1 MRLFEQAPLSPE
13 ELSSLQRVF
22 DRICPAF
29 DKRDPPEGVE
39 SVACTLIM
47 LFQNGLKGE
56 AMLLAEMEKRG
67 RFSEERR
74 SA

>member
-1 MRLFEQAPLSPE
+1 MRLFEQAALSPE
-13 ELSSLQRVF
+13 ELRSLQRVF

-39 SVACTLIM
+39 SVACALIM
-47 LFQNGLKGE
+47 LFQNGLKDE
-56 AMLLAEMEKRG
+56 AMLLAEMEMRG
-67 RFSEERR
+67 RFPENRR